1 MSIEIITT
9 EDLRKMSDKEGLI
22 LQGCGGELQDWV
34 DGIND
39 MFTENGILMNG
50 SKFEKVYAFK
60 NDNLT
65 NMLYPFDDA
74 ELNIGKLAMWRLA
87 THSQFYGTW
96 LSDYVPNHLGGFIA
110 EKQKPDCE
118 LIGQDGNIFNLMGI
132 ASRTLRKNGMADEAK
147 QMIDRVNGESEN
159 YYHALSIIG
168 EYVNITGPNEDMDE
182 DCDFTQ
188 SM

>member
-1 MSIEIITT
+1 MSIEIVTT
-9 EDLRKMSDKEGLI
+9 DDLRKMNDKEGLI
-22 LQGCGGELQDWV
+22 LQGCGGEIQDWI

-39 MFTENGILMNG
+39 MLTESGILLNG

-65 NMLYPFDDA
+65 NLLYPFDDV
-74 ELNIGKLAMWRLA
+74 ELSMGKLAMWRIA
-87 THSQFYGTW
+87 THSQLYGTW

-118 LIGQDGNIFNLMGI
+118 LIGHDSNIFNLMGI
-132 ASRTLRKNGMADEAK
+132 ASRTLRENGMTEEATE
-147 QMIDRVNGESEN
+147 MCTRIRESN
-159 YYHALSIIG
+159 SYNSALCIIG
-168 EYVNITGPNEDMDE
+168 EYVNITGPDEDMSNDE
-182 DCDFTQ
+182 NFIQ

>member
-1 MSIEIITT
+1 MLIKEITT
-9 EDLRKMSDKEGLI
+9 DELRRMNNKEGLI
-22 LQGCGGELQDWV
+22 LQGCGGDLQEWL
-34 DGIND
+34 DGVNKIL
-39 MFTENGILMNG
+39 TEEGILLNG
-50 SKFEKVYAFK
+50 SRFETAYSFQ
-60 NDNLT
+60 NEGLT
-65 NMLYPFDDA
+65 NMLYPFEDA

-132 ASRTLRKNGMADEAK
+132 ASRTLRKNGMEEEATE
-147 QMIDRVNGESEN
+147 MCTRIRESSSYN
-159 YYHALSIIG
+159 SALCIIG
-168 EYVNITGPNEDMDE
+168 EYVNITGPNEDLDE

>member
-1 MSIEIITT
+1 MSIEIIAT